1 MTIYKKVSKDIDF
14 LLKIQK
20 YDDVLR
26 YADRIGVNVACREE
40 SNEYHAALHDNGL
53 SRKHLQSLYDLW
65 LKEIEMYGYEA
76 ETVLPQRGKLPSEQD
91 TVHVFLYDTAID
103 IASWF
108 LRRAPRPN
116 RFDYPSV
123 DVPGIGKV
131 SAAYQAVGGQ
141 EMRRHLL
148 VDSVITFPEE
158 TEKLE
163 AIIIFFTQ
171 TVCAGIYH
179 ENDHAES
186 EMKVQNH

>member
-14 LLKIQK
+14 LLKIHK

-40 SNEYHAALHDNGL
+40 SNEYHAALNDNGL
-53 SRKHLQSLYDLW
+53 SRKRLQSLYDIW

-91 TVHVFLYDTAID
+91 AVHVFLCDMAID
-103 IASWF
+103 MASWF
-108 LRRAPRPN
+108 LRRATRPN
-116 RFDYPSV
+116 LFDFPSV

-131 SAAYQAVGGQ
+131 SVAYQSVGGQ

-148 VDSVITFPEE
+148 VDSSFVFPEE

-163 AIIIFFTQ
+163 AIINYFVQ

-179 ENDHAES
+179 ENDRAES